1 MPRRTVS
8 SCAVRSVARG
18 PTLKLL
24 SFLNWVALGIG
35 AVTTLLY
42 AVACLMMWPY
52 PQLVADAGGDFDNV
66 VRIALV
72 TAGFTAAAGLSTW
85 LVQKRHPALWLGQG
99 VLLAALIG
107 VVIFAVAQRY

>member
-1 MPRRTVS
+1 M
-8 SCAVRSVARG
+8 
-18 PTLKLL
+18 
-24 SFLNWVALGIG
+24 
-35 AVTTLLY
+35 TTLLY
-42 AVACLMMWPY
+42 AVVCLMMWPY

>member
-1 MPRRTVS
+1 M
-8 SCAVRSVARG
+8 
-18 PTLKLL
+18 
-24 SFLNWVALGIG
+24 ALGIG